1 MKKGFYLF
9 LLLMFTLILC
19 GCAKKFEVKF
29 VNGDAVTTI
38 SVKEGE
44 KVENISP
51 GTYQD
56 HIFAGWYEN
65 EELFDFDKPIT
76 NDTTLNAKWDLIQY
90 KITFKRDDGSILKEE
105 MVNINE
111 KIIAP
116 SDVSKE
122 SDDDYDYTFSSWDK
136 EFDTATSDL
145 VITAN
150 YTKSIKKYNVTFYD
164 EDKKE
169 ITTLEIEKGSTCQSL
184 NIKKDDDDMYSY
196 ELSGWTLKN
205 GELFDFNS
213 KIEADVNLY
222 PKFKRIPLY
231 TNLSGKVVSLMGD
244 SVSTFY
250 KDGDK
255 NNSYY
260 SGDNEFYYPRYC
272 SAINESAKTWWM
284 LTINGI
290 GAKLGVNNSL
300 SGSSV
305 SGSSSKA
312 GQSYERVRTLGS
324 KGSPNIVICYLGIN
338 DNVNGVTNTQF
349 KQAYKTMLDRII
361 ETYPKAY
368 IFVCTHAY
376 SGYYKQASHYY
387 YEETDRL
394 AYNQILR
401 DLAEEYQIG
410 LIEFDKAITED
421 NYSTNFNDNLHYNV
435 KGMNTMSKQAI
446 LDINRYFNQKRTLY
460 AIDFVLDSDDISM
473 TSELY
478 SYYQD
483 ENITLPSAKKTGYTF
498 KGWYQDPDFEGD
510 RVLSTKGFNE
520 DLVLYPRFVPIM
532 NAGEFYIEYR
542 LNGGRL
548 VNVDINAT
556 EAEFCADYQTF
567 ASTFFAK
574 EITISDI
581 SDLGFVKY
589 DDGTWGFPK
598 KADGSTDWGKL
609 YYAQSGSGSGYAIA
623 KFFKDNDAKWGWLLK
638 YIAAC
643 AINNSSLMTT
653 ETTWPEPIVIEL
665 CAFFH
670 QEQIQA
676 SGIHNTAPYGDD
688 TQELNADI
696 YDYYPSVS
704 PIQSGTYTLPSPT
717 RDGYTFKGWY
727 TNKDF
732 EGEAITEVSS
742 DTRVYAKWE

>member
-1 MKKGFYLF
+1 MKKAFYLF
-9 LLLMFTLILC
+9 LLVLLMLIIS
-19 GCAKKFEVKF
+19 GCSKKYDVKF
-29 VNGDAVTTI
+29 VNGEGVTTI

-44 KVENISP
+44 KVEEISP

-56 HIFAGWYEN
+56 HNFIGWYEG

-76 NDTTLNAKWDLIQY
+76 KDTTLNAKWDLIQY
-90 KITFKRDDGSILKEE
+90 KITFKRDDGSIIKEE

-111 KIIAP
+111 KIVAS

-122 SDDDYDYTFSSWDK
+122 SDDNYDYTFSSWDK
-136 EFDTATSDL
+136 EFNTATADL
-145 VITAN
+145 VITAIFN
-150 YTKSIKKYNVTFYD
+150 KTVKKYNVTFYD
-164 EDKKE
+164 ENNEE
-169 ITTLEIEKGSTCQSL
+169 ITTVEVEKGSKTQSL
-184 NIKKDDDDMYSY
+184 NIKKDDDDMYTY
-196 ELSGWTLKN
+196 QLSGWMLKN
-205 GELFDFNS
+205 GQEFDFNTAV
-213 KIEADVNLY
+213 EADLKLY
-222 PKFKRIPLY
+222 PKFKRTPLY
-231 TNLSGKVVSLMGD
+231 TNLTGKVVSIMGD

-260 SGDNEFYYPRYC
+260 HGDNEFYYPRYC
-272 SAINESAKTWWM
+272 AAINESSKTWWM

-305 SGSSSKA
+305 SGSSSSA
-312 GQSYERVRTLGS
+312 GQSYERVRTLGNN
-324 KGSPNIVICYLGIN
+324 GSPNIVICYLGIN

-349 KQAYKTMLDRII
+349 KQAYKNMLDKII

-376 SGYYKQASHYY
+376 SGYYTKDSHYY

-394 AYNQILR
+394 AYNQILK
-401 DLAEEYQIG
+401 DLADEYQIG
-410 LIEFDKAITED
+410 LIDFASAITQE

-435 KGMNTMSKQAI
+435 KGMITMSKQAI
-446 LDINRYFNQKRTLY
+446 LDINKYFNQGRTLY
-460 AIDFVLDSDDISM
+460 GIDFVLESDDITM
-473 TSELY
+473 ESELY

-483 ENITLPSAKKTGYTF
+483 EVVTLPSARNEGYTF
-498 KGWYQDPDFEGD
+498 KGWYLDPEFESD
-510 RVLSTKGFNE
+510 RIINTKGLNE

-532 NAGEFYIEYR
+532 NTGEFYIEYR

-548 VNVDINAT
+548 VNVDLDAT

-567 ASTFFAK
+567 ATTFFAK
-574 EITISDI
+574 EIEINDI
-581 SDLGFVKY
+581 TDLGFVKSS
-589 DDGTWGFPK
+589 DGTWDFPK
-598 KADGSTDWGKL
+598 TASGSTDWGKL
-609 YYAQSGSGSGYAIA
+609 YYAQSSSGNGYAIA
-623 KFFKDNDAKWGWLLK
+623 KFFEENDAKWGWLLK

-643 AINNSSLMTT
+643 AINNASLMTT

-665 CAFFH
+665 CAFFY
-670 QEQIQA
+670 QEEIKA
-676 SGIHNTAPYGDD
+676 SGFHNSAPYGDE

-704 PIQSGTYTLPSPT
+704 PIQSGTYTLPTPT
-717 RDGYTFKGWY
+717 KDGYTFTGWY

-732 EGEAITEVSS
+732 TGAALTEVSP